1 MFGTDDW
8 SKVKENLEVDTGP
21 PLMLVYNGST
31 EGSKPIKFANIVV
44 REDGKGY
51 GAGRM
56 KFELKFNNNFRDNA
70 INSSQ
75 DIYEEYRP
83 EGGQI
88 PIRFKKKS
96 WRQNI

>member
-8 SKVKENLEVDTGP
+8 EKVKENLEVDTGP
-21 PLMLVYNGST
+21 PAMLVYKGAV
-31 EGSKPIKFANIVV
+31 GARAIKFANIVV

-51 GAGRM
+51 SGGRI

-70 INSSQ
+70 LNSSQ

-88 PIRFKKKS
+88 PIRFKKK
-96 WRQNI
+96 R